1 MDAIV
6 AMIGTLVEN
15 KAAYAAEGHV
25 LFDTQAYPD
34 YGALSGRPMDEM
46 IAGAR
51 VDVAPYKRH
60 PADFVLWKPSK
71 EERAGLGEPLGPGPS
86 RLAHR
91 VLGDDRASAR
101 PADRHPW
108 RRHRPGFPAP
118 RERVAQG
125 AARPRPHRFGQLLD
139 AQRLPELSG
148 EKMSKSVGNVALAHE
163 LLKTTPGEAIRWAL
177 LSATIASR
185 WTGRRS

>member
-1 MDAIV
+1 
-6 AMIGTLVEN
+6 MIGDLVEN
-15 KAAYAAEGHV
+15 KGAAYAAEGHV

-34 YGALSGRPMDEM
+34 YGKLSGRPMEDM

-71 EERAGLGEPLGPGPS
+71 EERACLGKPLRSRPP

-91 VLGDDRASAR
+91 VHGDDRAGAG

-108 RRHRPGFPAP
+108 RRHRPRLPAP
-118 RERVAQG
+118 RERAG
-125 AARPRPHRFGQLLD
+125 ARASARDHGHGEYAGYWLHNGFLNMGD
-139 AQRLPELSG
+139 
-148 EKMSKSVGNVALAHE
+148 EKMSKSVGNVALAHDLLE
-163 LLKTTPGEAIRWAL
+163 LFPGEAIRWAL
-177 LSATIASR
+177 LAGPLPPAL
-185 WTGRRS
+185 GMERRT